1 MQGQS
6 SRRFP
11 PRRMDATEKKLTLS
25 LDSNFNSVEVA
36 EKFLHSV
43 MANSSLEDSETHR
56 MEMAVRESVINAIQH
71 GNRCDESKKVHL
83 EINVSPAKITIFVR
97 DEGSGFDVG
106 SVPNPLEENNILK
119 NSGRGIF
126 IIRSFMDEFSVR
138 RIPNDGS
145 EVMMVKRLNNH
156 SNPNRA

>member
-1 MQGQS
+1 
-6 SRRFP
+6 
-11 PRRMDATEKKLTLS
+11 MDATEKKVTLS

-43 MANSSLEDSETHR
+43 MAKSSLEDSETHR
-56 MEMAVRESVINAIQH
+56 VEMAVRESVINAIQH
-71 GNRCDESKKVHL
+71 GNRCDESKKVQL
-83 EINVSPAKITIFVR
+83 EISVSPAKITILVR
-97 DEGSGFDVG
+97 DEGAGFDVG

>member
-1 MQGQS
+1 
-6 SRRFP
+6 
-11 PRRMDATEKKLTLS
+11 MDATEKKLTLS

-43 MANSSLEDSETHR
+43 MAMSSLEDSETHR
-56 MEMAVRESVINAIQH
+56 VEMAVRESVINAIQH
-71 GNRCDESKKVHL
+71 GNRCDESKKVQL
-83 EINVSPAKITIFVR
+83 EISVSPAKLTIFVR

-106 SVPNPLEENNILK
+106 SIPNPLEENNILK